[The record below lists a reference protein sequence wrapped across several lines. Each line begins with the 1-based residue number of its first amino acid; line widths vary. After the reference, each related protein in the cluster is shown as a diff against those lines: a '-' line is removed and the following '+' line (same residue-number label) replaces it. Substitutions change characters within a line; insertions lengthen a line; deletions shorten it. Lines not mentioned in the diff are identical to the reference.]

1 MTSKKR
7 KLPFRAWFYFRQGW
21 SLYFAFIFAAI
32 NTLVVTYYL
41 AIEKIPS
48 LEIIFPSFT
57 QYVVII
63 ISIGLPLLIL
73 IGYVHFK
80 RSHAYGSEVDITYEA
95 NPYLYKLPPGYWKE
109 ALFPVLLEILRLNLK
124 LINKETLTNEE
135 VENLKEIQKKLETLV
150 QGGHVG
156 KPKHLSI

>member
-1 MTSKKR
+1 MGSRK
-7 KLPFRAWFYFRQGW
+7 KLPFRVWFYFRQGW

-48 LEIIFPSFT
+48 LQIIFPTFT
-57 QYVVII
+57 QYVVVII
-63 ISIGLPLLIL
+63 FIGIPILIL

-80 RSHAYGSEVDITYEA
+80 RSHAFGSEVNITTES
-95 NPYLYKLPPGYWKE
+95 NPYLYKLQPGYAIE
-109 ALFPVLLEILRLNLK
+109 VFFPVILEILKLNIK
-124 LINKETLTNEE
+124 LLNKETLTNEE
-135 VENLKEIQKKLETLV
+135 VENLKELQKKMENLI
-150 QGGHVG
+150 QGGHIG

>member
-1 MTSKKR
+1 MSRTK
-7 KLPFRAWFYFRQGW
+7 KLPFRVWFYFRQGW

-48 LEIIFPSFT
+48 LQIIFPTFT
-57 QYVVII
+57 QYVIVVIFV
-63 ISIGLPLLIL
+63 GLPILIL

-80 RSHAYGSEVDITYEA
+80 RSHAYGSEVYITTET
-95 NPYLYKLPPGYWKE
+95 NPFLYRLPPGFTIE
-109 ALFPVLLEILRLNLK
+109 VIFPFYLEVLKLNLK

-135 VENLKEIQKKLETLV
+135 VENLKELQKKIEHLI